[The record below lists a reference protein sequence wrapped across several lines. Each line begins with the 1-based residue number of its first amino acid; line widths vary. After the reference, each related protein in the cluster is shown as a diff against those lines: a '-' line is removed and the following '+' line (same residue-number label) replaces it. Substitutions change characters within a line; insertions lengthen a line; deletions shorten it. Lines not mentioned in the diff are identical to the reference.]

1 MSRNRAKFFSTVFL
15 LKKIC
20 TLVPPKTIKKQYMRN
35 LFMALLLVTTTISFA
50 QKSKAKSTTN
60 SNVLAT
66 FENLKAEI
74 ITEGGKQK
82 LVVVVET
89 DGKKE
94 NILLKEITTKE
105 KAQQPTNFKIKSFTV
120 SGVKLYHFSYTEN
133 IITETKIKKENA
145 MITSN
150 EIWDL
155 SATKIK
161 ILGNIQTTTNIKE
174 IKKLGKSEATETVEK
189 TRREGFDF
197 TLTKDFEVLLST
209 KTQTNKYK
217 FNASTRRYDPKK

>member
-1 MSRNRAKFFSTVFL
+1 MGASKNIKNYTM
-15 LKKIC
+15 KK
-20 TLVPPKTIKKQYMRN
+20 
-35 LFMALLLVTTTISFA
+35 LFIALLIVTTTISFA
-50 QKSKAKSTTN
+50 QKPKAKATTSTN
-60 SNVLAT
+60 ALAT

-82 LVVVVET
+82 LAIVM
-89 DGKKE
+89 DNAGKKE
-94 NILLKEITTKE
+94 NIILKDITTKD

-133 IITETKIKKENA
+133 IITDTKLKKENA
-145 MITSN
+145 LITSN

-155 SATKIK
+155 SATKLK
-161 ILGNIQTTTNIKE
+161 ILGNIQTVTNIKE
-174 IKKLGKSEATETVEK
+174 IKKLGKSEATETIEK
-189 TRREGFDF
+189 TRREGFEF

-217 FNASTRRYDPKK
+217 FNATTRRYDPKK